1 MDIKCEKPSRKLI
14 VEDNK
19 NVINSSINSK
29 KDSDIAILSG
39 WHCIDNVICGFKPS
53 IYILLQAGQVWVK
66 HHLG

>member
-1 MDIKCEKPSRKLI
+1 MLLI
-14 VEDNK
+14 LRY
-19 NVINSSINSK
+19 IAK